1 MIEKLVSELGGN
13 ASAIECELGTLI
25 VGELGIPEYM
35 VIPEE
40 VTENGDINQG

>member
-25 VGELGIPEYM
+25 CNELGIPEYM
-35 VIPEE
+35 VITKEDD
-40 VTENGDINQG
+40 ENGDTN